1 MTATTVSITRGRY
14 SNDSV
19 ENLSGSPTVIFNR
32 PADLTPYGTADVI
45 GSTSTANHEAT
56 RVGSPDTLIW
66 IQSASL
72 LIGDTSIPSGMSSFR
87 LHLWNA
93 APAAIADNAVFAA
106 SSADRAKYCGFVDLA
121 SIAAIGGGF
130 LFTFGD
136 YVGRPIRLSTSSFWF
151 NLVTVGGFTPVSG
164 TEYQVRFQ
172 CIEVG
177 A

>member
-14 SNDSV
+14 STDAV
-19 ENLSGSPTVIFNR
+19 EGLSGSPTVIFTR
-32 PADLTPYGTADVI
+32 PANTTPYGIADVV
-45 GSTSTANHEAT
+45 GSASTANHEAT
-56 RVGSPDTLIW
+56 LVGSPGSLIQ

-72 LIGDTSIPSGMSSFR
+72 LINNTSVPSGMGNFR

-106 SSADRAKYCGFVDLA
+106 SAADRAKYCGFVDLA

-130 LFTFGD
+130 LFTSGD

-151 NLVTVGGFTPVSG
+151 NLVTNAAYTPSSG
-164 TEYQVRFQ
+164 TEYQVRFHGV
-172 CIEVG
+172 EVG
-177 A
+177 S